1 VSKNSETP
9 KRLPLQIATREIGL
23 TGHGL
28 LKLLQRINGA
38 VRDDGHWYVPS
49 ETLASVKAAR
59 HALGI
64 ARAPKRKILPRRV
77 DEALKGV
84 ADDLSN

>member
-1 VSKNSETP
+1 MSKNPETT
-9 KRLPLQIATREIGL
+9 KHVPLQVAAREIGL

-28 LKLLQRINGA
+28 LKLLQRVNGA

-64 ARAPKRKILPRRV
+64 ARRPKRKILPRPV
-77 DEALKGV
+77 GEALKGF